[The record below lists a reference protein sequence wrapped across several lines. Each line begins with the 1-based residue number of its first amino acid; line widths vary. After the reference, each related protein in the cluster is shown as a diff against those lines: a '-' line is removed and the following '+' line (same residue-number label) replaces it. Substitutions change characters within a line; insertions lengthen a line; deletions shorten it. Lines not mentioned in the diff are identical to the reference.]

1 MMQKNGVLGALP
13 AILLVAALAA
23 PSAVNACVG
32 RKLVLGALEDAR
44 QGMVSRIISILIHER
59 TGTTVEV
66 KFYAAKE
73 ELMEDVLKDKVDLYV
88 DYVEPALKRLNDD
101 AGSLTG
107 SERFRQV
114 KRRYD
119 EEMNLVWLK
128 PLGFEGR
135 TDKGESMGLA
145 AVVVRKGT
153 LKKFPALPR
162 LLEKI
167 GTRVILDDHL
177 LDSLV
182 AKGQSVKPARVAR
195 EFLKEKKL
203 I

>member
-1 MMQKNGVLGALP
+1 MMQKRGVHGALP
-13 AILLVAALAA
+13 YLLLVAALAV
-23 PSAVNACVG
+23 PSTVHACVG

-66 KFYAAKE
+66 KFYPSKE
-73 ELMEDVLKDKVDLYV
+73 ELMEKVLKGKVDLYV
-88 DYVEPALKRLNDD
+88 DYVDTALKRLNDD
-101 AGSLTG
+101 PGSLAG
-107 SERFRQV
+107 EERYRQV
-114 KRRYD
+114 KREYD

-135 TDKGESMGLA
+135 NGKGNSMGFA

-162 LLEKI
+162 LLDKI
-167 GTRVILDDHL
+167 GTRVILDDPL

-182 AKGQSVKPARVAR
+182 LKGQSVKPAKVAR

>member
-1 MMQKNGVLGALP
+1 MIRKRGIYGVLLP
-13 AILLVAALAA
+13 VLLAAALTV
-23 PSAVNACVG
+23 PSIANACVG
-32 RKLVLGALEDAR
+32 RKLVLGALDDAR

-66 KFYAAKE
+66 KFFPSRE
-73 ELMEDVLKDKVDLYV
+73 ELMEKVLKDKVDLYV
-88 DYVEPALKRLNDD
+88 DYVDYALKAVNDFS
-101 AGSLTG
+101 GSLAG
-107 SERFRQV
+107 EERYRKV
-114 KRRYD
+114 KREYD

-128 PLGFEGR
+128 PMGFEGR
-135 TDKGESMGLA
+135 NADGVSQGLA

-167 GTRVILDDHL
+167 GTRVILDDPL

-182 AKGQSVKPARVAR
+182 VKGQSVKAAR